1 VHVVLVAAAEARS
14 FLATHPT
21 RRADEL
27 VNLVFVLYLP
37 LDPSRLRS
45 AVWAA
50 SRVVV
55 GGDAAGRR
63 GVHVRAASATW
74 IAVATAAP
82 VARIAVI
89 TMAVVHPHLRLYLWL
104 LLLPLDLRTATS
116 AATTVTATVL
126 VGERVDCSAREQ
138 QTADGQ
144 NRH

>member
-1 VHVVLVAAAEARS
+1 MSILIIIAVVILARRREVRVARRTGVHVVLVAAAEARS

-27 VNLVFVLYLP
+27 VSLVFVLYLP

-74 IAVATAAP
+74 IAVA
-82 VARIAVI
+82 
-89 TMAVVHPHLRLYLWL
+89 
-104 LLLPLDLRTATS
+104 
-116 AATTVTATVL
+116 
-126 VGERVDCSAREQ
+126 
-138 QTADGQ
+138 
-144 NRH
+144 